1 MARSLEAISAAQF
14 SGITPADI
22 EDILA
27 LVDRNGAAA
36 AFDPSYG
43 DRLRQL
49 LPRHLS
55 ELTTRH

>member
-1 MARSLEAISAAQF
+1 MARSLEAISAAKF
-14 SGITPADI
+14 TGITPADI

-27 LVDRNGAAA
+27 LAGRSSGAA

-43 DRLRQL
+43 DKLRQL